1 MKDQLDLLTLSITIL
16 IVALLFCYL
25 GNKNNSIEQM
35 TCIFDKENEERL
47 RKSYLWD
54 QDYEDNFDFKISK
67 EKNVSEKDMNKLKN
81 ILKNKS
87 TFKQD
92 NKKINEIFDEH
103 KKVVFY
109 IEEMIDF
116 LLLDNSKEYKQ
127 KIDENNDGEIVYRRT
142 LSDCSY

>member
-25 GNKNNSIEQM
+25 GNNNNSIEQM

-67 EKNVSEKDMNKLKN
+67 EKVVSEKDMNKLKN
-81 ILKNKS
+81 I
-87 TFKQD
+87 
-92 NKKINEIFDEH
+92 
-103 KKVVFY
+103 
-109 IEEMIDF
+109 
-116 LLLDNSKEYKQ
+116 
-127 KIDENNDGEIVYRRT
+127 
-142 LSDCSY
+142 